1 MSATAFTTVIAE
13 RFGLSWNFDAPLNVW
28 EYRLRRHNDKATT
41 LWEMKYDECEDGC
54 DSGKCDHTD
63 FCKVVKR
70 HLLVDKQL
78 AYDTQRKHVNSFLVD
93 TKDFNE
99 IPIPVNWLEEM
110 ESRLEGVN
118 HSLKDVKKLE
128 EELLVDKQLAY
139 DTQRKH
145 VNSFLVDTKDFNEI
159 PIPVNWL
166 EEMESRL
173 EGVNH
178 SLKDVKKLEE
188 EQWKREGEDYNWLK
202 DVVNRLVN
210 KKLEEEQRKREI
222 VNGVKGENKNLL
234 KEMLKDLQR

>member
-1 MSATAFTTVIAE
+1 
-13 RFGLSWNFDAPLNVW
+13 
-28 EYRLRRHNDKATT
+28 
-41 LWEMKYDECEDGC
+41 MKYDECEDGC

-70 HLLVDKQL
+70 H
-78 AYDTQRKHVNSFLVD
+78 
-93 TKDFNE
+93 
-99 IPIPVNWLEEM
+99 
-110 ESRLEGVN
+110 
-118 HSLKDVKKLE
+118 
-128 EELLVDKQLAY
+128 LLVDKQLAY